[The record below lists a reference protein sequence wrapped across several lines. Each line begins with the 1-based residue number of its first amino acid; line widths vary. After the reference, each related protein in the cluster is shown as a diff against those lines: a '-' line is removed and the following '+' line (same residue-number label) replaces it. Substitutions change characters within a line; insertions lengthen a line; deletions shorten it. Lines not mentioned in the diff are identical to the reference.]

1 MNLHQLRYF
10 TTLAQEEHYTKAA
23 LKLHITQPSLT
34 HAIHLLEDELDV
46 ALFEKK
52 GRNVVL
58 TKYGKLF
65 LKELEDS
72 WNELNNV
79 VNHIRERQPEIEP
92 ILNRLDNSIENI
104 KQISKGKE
112 TLNIGFVRRLGMSYI
127 PQLISSFQN
136 ENVTFQCHS
145 GFSYELIHDL
155 KKNDLDIVFC
165 SYVDDQEIYFKP
177 IITQEF
183 YVIVSLNHP
192 LAKNDEIDLKQI
204 EDLPFITFTKNSG
217 IRPMIDHLLEKSK
230 IHPHISMELEE
241 DEVVGGFVGHD
252 LGVAIV
258 PDMAVY
264 DLLPIKKIKIKDI
277 DEKQTFYMAYLKNT
291 QKSKAFLEFIEHV
304 NCDVL

>member
-1 MNLHQLRYF
+1 MNLYQLRYF

-65 LKELEDS
+65 LKE
-72 WNELNNV
+72 
-79 VNHIRERQPEIEP
+79 IEP
-92 ILNRLDNSIENI
+92 ILNRLDDSIENI

-145 GFSYELIHDL
+145 GFSYDLIHDL

-165 SYVDDQEIYFKP
+165 SYVDDQDIFFKP
-177 IITQEF
+177 VITQEF

-192 LAKNDEIDLKQI
+192 LAKN
-204 EDLPFITFTKNSG
+204 SG
-217 IRPMIDHLLEKSK
+217 IRPMIDHLLEKAK

>member
-1 MNLHQLRYF
+1 
-10 TTLAQEEHYTKAA
+10 
-23 LKLHITQPSLT
+23 
-34 HAIHLLEDELDV
+34 
-46 ALFEKK
+46 
-52 GRNVVL
+52 
-58 TKYGKLF
+58 
-65 LKELEDS
+65 
-72 WNELNNV
+72 
-79 VNHIRERQPEIEP
+79 
-92 ILNRLDNSIENI
+92 
-104 KQISKGKE
+104 
-112 TLNIGFVRRLGMSYI
+112 MSYI

>member
-1 MNLHQLRYF
+1 M
-10 TTLAQEEHYTKAA
+10 
-23 LKLHITQPSLT
+23 
-34 HAIHLLEDELDV
+34 EDELDV
-46 ALFEKK
+46 VLFEKK

-65 LKELEDS
+65 LKE
-72 WNELNNV
+72 
-79 VNHIRERQPEIEP
+79 IEP
-92 ILNRLDNSIENI
+92 ILNRLDDSIENI

-145 GFSYELIHDL
+145 GFSYDLIHDL

-165 SYVDDQEIYFKP
+165 SYVDDQDIFFKP
-177 IITQEF
+177 VITQEF

-217 IRPMIDHLLEKSK
+217 IRPMIDHLLEKAK

>member
-1 MNLHQLRYF
+1 MNLYQLRYF

-65 LKELEDS
+65 LKE
-72 WNELNNV
+72 
-79 VNHIRERQPEIEP
+79 RF
-92 ILNRLDNSIENI
+92 
-104 KQISKGKE
+104 KKE

-136 ENVTFQCHS
+136 ENVAFQCHS
-145 GFSYELIHDL
+145 GFSYDLIHDL

-165 SYVDDQEIYFKP
+165 SYVDDQDIFFKP
-177 IITQEF
+177 VVTQEF

>member
-1 MNLHQLRYF
+1 
-10 TTLAQEEHYTKAA
+10 
-23 LKLHITQPSLT
+23 
-34 HAIHLLEDELDV
+34 
-46 ALFEKK
+46 
-52 GRNVVL
+52 
-58 TKYGKLF
+58 
-65 LKELEDS
+65 
-72 WNELNNV
+72 
-79 VNHIRERQPEIEP
+79 
-92 ILNRLDNSIENI
+92 
-104 KQISKGKE
+104 
-112 TLNIGFVRRLGMSYI
+112 MSYI

-145 GFSYELIHDL
+145 GFSYDLIHDL

-165 SYVDDQEIYFKP
+165 SYVDDQDIFFKP
-177 IITQEF
+177 VVTQEF

-204 EDLPFITFTKNSG
+204 EDLSFITFTKNSG

-264 DLLPIKKIKIKDI
+264 DLLPIKKIKIKDEYITLGQFLKFAGCVSSGI
-277 DEKQTFYMAYLKNT
+277 DAKMVIKDGLVLVNDETELRRGKKLRAGDRINFDGE
-291 QKSKAFLEFIEHV
+291 EFII
-304 NCDVL
+304 D

>member
-1 MNLHQLRYF
+1 MNLYQLRYF

-65 LKELEDS
+65 LKE
-72 WNELNNV
+72 
-79 VNHIRERQPEIEP
+79 IEP
-92 ILNRLDNSIENI
+92 ILNRLDDSIENI

-136 ENVTFQCHS
+136 ENVAFQCHS
-145 GFSYELIHDL
+145 GFSYNLIHDL

-165 SYVDDQEIYFKP
+165 SYVDDQDIFFNP
-177 IITQEF
+177 VITQEF

-217 IRPMIDHLLEKSK
+217 IRPMIDHLLEKAK

-241 DEVVGGFVGHD
+241 DEVVGGFIGHD
-252 LGVAIV
+252 LGVAII